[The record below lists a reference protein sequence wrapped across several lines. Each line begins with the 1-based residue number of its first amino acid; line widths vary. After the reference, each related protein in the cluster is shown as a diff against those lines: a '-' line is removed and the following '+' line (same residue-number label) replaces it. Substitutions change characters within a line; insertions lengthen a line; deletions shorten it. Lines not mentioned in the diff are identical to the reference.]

1 MICCLHSH
9 GQSWETSSMAAT
21 AWPLLSFF
29 ICPAGCQDSS
39 LLLKERMVLMMLPYH
54 LPSPDP
60 SSTPPDDMMKYRILW
75 NIETGLTK
83 YEDIVIDS
91 ASSQCRS
98 RRGKLGVGKSPPGS
112 SRKLQNLSGVQP
124 LLRRSSIVA
133 RSPGDQQDL
142 DHEYEVWVEIS
153 LCKSYRL
160 SAITYKAGAGVLSTS
175 LVQGWK
181 VFHKAGL
188 AILGHLCISVL
199 WGTPV

>member
-1 MICCLHSH
+1 MIYCPHSQ
-9 GQSWETSSMAAT
+9 GQLAETSSMAST
-21 AWPLLSFF
+21 AWLLLGSS
-29 ICPAGCQDSS
+29 ICPAGCQDSC
-39 LLLKERMVLMMLPYH
+39 LLLKERMVLMTLPYH

-60 SSTPPDDMMKYRILW
+60 SSTPPDNMMKYRILL

-83 YEDIVIDS
+83 YEDIVIGT

-142 DHEYEVWVEIS
+142 DHEYEV
-153 LCKSYRL
+153 
-160 SAITYKAGAGVLSTS
+160 
-175 LVQGWK
+175 
-181 VFHKAGL
+181 
-188 AILGHLCISVL
+188 
-199 WGTPV
+199 